1 MYRQPGG
8 TNKLKQLNVRQRRAA
23 LDGVI
28 HKNCRSYFD
37 SLNVRGQYVSYHI
50 SEQDVLSC
58 NVCNKSTF
66 FVYLSY

>member
-8 TNKLKQLNVRQRRAA
+8 TNKLKQLHVRQRRAT
-23 LDGVI
+23 LDGFI
-28 HKNCRSYFD
+28 LKNFRSCFD
-37 SLNVRGQYVSYHI
+37 SLNVREEYASYHI

-66 FVYLSY
+66 FLSI